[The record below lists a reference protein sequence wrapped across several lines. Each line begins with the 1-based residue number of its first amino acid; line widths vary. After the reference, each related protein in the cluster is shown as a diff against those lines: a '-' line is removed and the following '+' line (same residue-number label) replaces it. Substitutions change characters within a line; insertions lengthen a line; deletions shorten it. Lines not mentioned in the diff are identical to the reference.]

1 MSTKFKNYTEIHW
14 YEIAYLER
22 RLVEGLDQAHR
33 AAHTRTTW
41 DAIMELVRDGVF
53 EQTGVDDVAPL
64 FALTDVGWGLAGR
77 LRRWQAGRNL
87 IRDFVYEPTAD
98 EEQDEEPEDSEPHEH
113 TAASRLSFHCEM
125 AGNSADEDFAL
136 GELLDM
142 STAELQELSQSELD
156 EVIRPAFDDWQGTQV
171 SGGWEIE

>member
-1 MSTKFKNYTEIHW
+1 VSTKFKNYTEIHW

-22 RLVEGLDQAHR
+22 RLVEGIDQAHR

-41 DAIMELVRDGVF
+41 TAIMELVGDGVF
-53 EQTGVDDVAPL
+53 EQTRVDDVAPL
-64 FALTDVGWGLAGR
+64 FALTDVGWKLAGR
-77 LRRWQAGRNL
+77 LRRWQADRNL
-87 IRDFVYEPTAD
+87 IRDFVYEPD
-98 EEQDEEPEDSEPHEH
+98 EGDSEPHEH
-113 TAASRLSFHCEM
+113 TAKSRLSFHCEM
-125 AGNSADEDFAL
+125 AGNSADEHFAL